1 MKKVICM
8 TTFSYSIP
16 YTRVWDNYF
25 LVCYRHGVFLETC
38 QGSVKLDVAPAK
50 SGFVSFRE
58 KNILKV
64 GHLVNSYTDGEEALR
79 LFLSQPDEKQNKE
92 IRKMFESIIQKI
104 GIENGINIEAFPII
118 MAL

>member
-8 TTFSYSIP
+8 MTFSYPIQYS
-16 YTRVWDNYF
+16 RGWDNYF
-25 LVCYRHGVFLETC
+25 LVCYSHGVFLETC
-38 QGSVKLDVAPAK
+38 QGNVKLDVVPAK
-50 SGFVSFRE
+50 SGFVSLRE
-58 KNILKV
+58 KNVLEV

-92 IRKMFESIIQKI
+92 IRAIFESIIQKI
-104 GIENGINIEAFPII
+104 GIDNEINIEAFPIM

>member
-8 TTFSYSIP
+8 TTFSYPLP
-16 YTRVWDNYF
+16 YFRGWDNYF
-25 LVCYRHGVFLETC
+25 LVCYSHGVFLETC
-38 QGSVKLDVAPAK
+38 QGSVKLDVVPAK

-58 KNILKV
+58 KSVLEV

-79 LFLSQPDEKQNKE
+79 LFLSQPHEKQNEE
-92 IRKMFESIIQKI
+92 IRKIFESIIQKI
-104 GIENGINIEAFPII
+104 GIENEINVEANPIV

>member
-8 TTFSYSIP
+8 TTFSYPIP

-25 LVCYRHGVFLETC
+25 LTCYKHGVFLETC
-38 QGSVKLDVAPAK
+38 QGSVKLDVVPAK
-50 SGFVSFRE
+50 SGLVSFRG
-58 KNILKV
+58 KNVLEV
-64 GHLVNSYTDGEEALR
+64 GHLVNSYTDGEEALL

-92 IRKMFESIIQKI
+92 IRAIFESFIQKI
-104 GIENGINIEAFPII
+104 GIDNGINVEANPIM